1 MSPND
6 PQSPKRTFD
15 ERMDALAMHVELHA
29 GMMRDFDLRM
39 EEHEQARRENEALI
53 KMLVQEGK
61 ETSARLDKL
70 IKAVEIDAENIR
82 ALARIA
88 EAHQD
93 RIEKLEGGPP
103 AR

>member
-6 PQSPKRTFD
+6 PQSPKRSFE
-15 ERMDALAMHVELHA
+15 ERMDALSMHVELHA
-29 GMMRDFDLRM
+29 AMMRDFDLRQ
-39 EEHEQARRENEALI
+39 EEEAQKRLETDARI
-53 KMLVQEGK
+53 
-61 ETSARLDKL
+61 DKL

-88 EAHQD
+88 EVHQD

-103 AR
+103 AP

>member
-6 PQSPKRTFD
+6 PQPPRRSFE
-15 ERMDALAMHVELHA
+15 ERMDALSMNLELHA
-29 GMMRDFDLRM
+29 GMMRDLDLHM
-39 EEHEQARRENEALI
+39 EKLGQQG
-53 KMLVQEGK
+53 QE
-61 ETSARLDKL
+61 TNARLDKL